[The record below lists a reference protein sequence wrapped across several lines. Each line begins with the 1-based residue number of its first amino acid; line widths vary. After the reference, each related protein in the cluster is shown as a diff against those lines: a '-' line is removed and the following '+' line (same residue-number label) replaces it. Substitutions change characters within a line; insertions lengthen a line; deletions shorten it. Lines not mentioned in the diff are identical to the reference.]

1 MLNKCLLNK
10 RGRHLA
16 RSQLLPSFPGSS
28 SVHLESPYPL
38 SVSIPP
44 SPVFHQGTVPSPSS
58 RVQAILGPFLFLPP
72 PSSNSSITES
82 CTLHFLDLCLISLP
96 LHPLYNAQLWSSL
109 RLRGCR
115 MACPAPPLS
124 RPASPEYTSELSLP
138 CSPVLRLEPKL
149 VDKVERWPVMWLLL
163 VYTSQLLAVSAQP
176 QPSGHWA
183 PSHQRSPLPQA
194 WLAGKA
200 EQMVKAENHSKNV
213 SMNFSF
219 KLNPYK

>member
-1 MLNKCLLNK
+1 
-10 RGRHLA
+10 
-16 RSQLLPSFPGSS
+16 
-28 SVHLESPYPL
+28 
-38 SVSIPP
+38 
-44 SPVFHQGTVPSPSS
+44 
-58 RVQAILGPFLFLPP
+58 
-72 PSSNSSITES
+72 
-82 CTLHFLDLCLISLP
+82 
-96 LHPLYNAQLWSSL
+96 
-109 RLRGCR
+109 
-115 MACPAPPLS
+115 
-124 RPASPEYTSELSLP
+124 
-138 CSPVLRLEPKL
+138 
-149 VDKVERWPVMWLLL
+149 MWLLL